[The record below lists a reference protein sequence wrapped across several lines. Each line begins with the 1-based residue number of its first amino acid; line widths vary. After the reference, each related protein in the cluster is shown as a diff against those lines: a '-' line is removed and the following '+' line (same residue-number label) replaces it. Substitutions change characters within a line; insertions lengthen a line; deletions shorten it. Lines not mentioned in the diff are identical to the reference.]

1 LSIFNSYNIDLIFI
15 SKVNMESAIVQV
27 SKEESFELR
36 ESLNILLV
44 SDIHLAYENV
54 TKMVDWH

>member
-1 LSIFNSYNIDLIFI
+1 
-15 SKVNMESAIVQV
+15 MESAIVQV